1 MRKLTLFI
9 ALGTA
14 LSASPALAQ
23 LGIGL
28 GGQGGASVGLGG
40 NVGVSPGSALG
51 GVTDTLD
58 RTVGTLDRTANGALQ
73 SDLAVAT
80 AADLTAGASV
90 RDSRGRKVGVVQSVH
105 GNMAMVVS
113 GNKMLHVPL
122 ASLYRSGKGLVTK
135 LSSAELRA
143 AANASA
149 NAHAGARAN
158 N

>member
-1 MRKLTLFI
+1 MRKLTAFI
-9 ALGTA
+9 ALGAAFTA
-14 LSASPALAQ
+14 TPAVAQ

-28 GGQGGASVGLGG
+28 GGQGGASVGVGG

-73 SDLAVAT
+73 SDLRVAT
-80 AADLTAGASV
+80 AADLTAGAAVS
-90 RDSRGRKVGVVQSVH
+90 DNRGRKVGVLQSVH

-122 ASLYRSGKGLVTK
+122 ASLYSSGKGLVTR
-135 LSSAELRA
+135 LSKAQLRA
-143 AANASA
+143 AASANASA
-149 NAHAGARAN
+149 NAGAHAHN
-158 N
+158 